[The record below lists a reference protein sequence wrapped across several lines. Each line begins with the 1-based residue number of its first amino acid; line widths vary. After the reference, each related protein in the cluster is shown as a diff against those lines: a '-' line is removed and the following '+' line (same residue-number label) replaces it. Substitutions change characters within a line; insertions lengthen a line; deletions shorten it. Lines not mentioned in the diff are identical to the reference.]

1 MFAAQ
6 WSLSRPPGVH
16 GNTPT
21 TTTGAELPIRVL
33 EGDLA
38 IEQLSPTL
46 GLISGHRMRHEST
59 KADHIDGRSGVRALA
74 HTTTPPPIPN
84 AWNNVERQM
93 DWWLLYGAIGFAIS
107 AWLRSTGT
115 LNLTSRVVVELLLIF
130 LWPLM
135 VPVLIWHGVTVRQ
148 SRERVGQTDGR
159 SESSR

>member
-1 MFAAQ
+1 
-6 WSLSRPPGVH
+6 
-16 GNTPT
+16 
-21 TTTGAELPIRVL
+21 
-33 EGDLA
+33 
-38 IEQLSPTL
+38 
-46 GLISGHRMRHEST
+46 
-59 KADHIDGRSGVRALA
+59 
-74 HTTTPPPIPN
+74 
-84 AWNNVERQM
+84 M
-93 DWWLLYGAIGFAIS
+93 DWWLLYGAIGFAMS